1 MIRLENLSKSFPNG
15 DLFSDVNI
23 YIKSGM
29 RAGLVGPNGSGKTT
43 LLRIILREE
52 SPDSGN
58 IQIGKNVTI
67 GYLAQEI
74 VPGSRRSILE
84 EVLSK
89 FPEVRE
95 LEGKMLSLSHD
106 IANDPENQALANQ
119 LGDTQNRFEAL
130 EGWSLEEKAKKI
142 LGGLGFT
149 DRQFTE
155 TMDVFSGGWRMRVA
169 LAAILLQEPDIIFLD
184 EPTNHLDLEA
194 TIWLEAF
201 LSDWKGGMV
210 MISHDRAF
218 LDRSVNHILEIDL
231 KKITLYHG
239 NYSKYKDEKSLRLE
253 QHRATY
259 LNQQKQ
265 IKDTERF
272 IERFRYKNTKATQ
285 VQSRVKMLDKMEKIE
300 PPSEHNH
307 AMNMRFP
314 QPDRLPQNVVSCR
327 NVTKNYGN
335 VVKVFKDMSLTVE
348 RGQKIGLVG
357 HNGAGKSTLLKMLAG
372 VEDVTGGAVRIGA
385 NVDRAYYAQHQLEIL
400 DPGETV
406 FESIRKANQ
415 EWSETEI
422 RTYLGSF
429 LFTGDEIEKHVK
441 VLSGGEKARV
451 SLAQML
457 VNPAH
462 LLLLDEPT
470 NHLDIVSRNVVEKS
484 LDQFTGS
491 IVCISHDRHFLNNVT
506 NLTCEVGGG
515 DIRMFEGNY
524 EYYEWKKSKIQSEE
538 IIEPKPK
545 FSSKNK
551 LDYQERK
558 RTHNRLAW
566 IQKRFNTIE
575 KEMERERSTIQD
587 PTHVDDYE
595 ILQKAME
602 NLTAFENEYLELMEE
617 QDALQGKDMP

>member
-43 LLRIILREE
+43 LLRIILGEE

-58 IQIGKNVTI
+58 IQIGKTVTI

-74 VPGSRRSILE
+74 VPGSHRSILE

-149 DRQFTE
+149 DRQFTD

>member
-43 LLRIILREE
+43 LLRIILGEE

-300 PPSEHNH
+300 PPSEYNH

-314 QPDRLPQNVVSCR
+314 QPGRLPQNVVSCR

>member
-43 LLRIILREE
+43 LLRIILGEE
-52 SPDSGN
+52 SPDFGN

-130 EGWSLEEKAKKI
+130 EGWSLEKKAKKI

-149 DRQFTE
+149 DRQFTD
-155 TMDVFSGGWRMRVA
+155 TMDVFSGGWRMRGA

-457 VNPAH
+457 VNPVH

-558 RTHNRLAW
+558 RIHNRLAW

-587 PTHVDDYE
+587 PTNVDDYE

-617 QDALQGKDMP
+617 QDALQMKDMP

>member
-1 MIRLENLSKSFPNG
+1 
-15 DLFSDVNI
+15 
-23 YIKSGM
+23 
-29 RAGLVGPNGSGKTT
+29 
-43 LLRIILREE
+43 
-52 SPDSGN
+52 
-58 IQIGKNVTI
+58 
-67 GYLAQEI
+67 
-74 VPGSRRSILE
+74 
-84 EVLSK
+84 
-89 FPEVRE
+89 
-95 LEGKMLSLSHD
+95 
-106 IANDPENQALANQ
+106 
-119 LGDTQNRFEAL
+119 
-130 EGWSLEEKAKKI
+130 
-142 LGGLGFT
+142 
-149 DRQFTE
+149 
-155 TMDVFSGGWRMRVA
+155 MRVA

-201 LSDWKGGMV
+201 LSDWRGGMV